1 LKIEIFRYEV
11 FSFIQNTPK
20 LEDIKYSKTF
30 IHNQNEDCLIEY
42 EKLYASEIGK
52 GEALAFASARMA
64 FYSLMKHLRIGTG
77 DEVIIPAFTCSV
89 MINAIIKTGA
99 TPIFCDID
107 RETFGTDP
115 ESVKKVISEKTKMVI
130 AQHTFGYPC
139 EVDKIKLVAQ
149 QAQAFVLEDCALSL
163 GTIYKGTSL
172 GDLADAAIFSTD
184 HAKPINTLIGGVLY
198 SKNKNLMK
206 DLRAKQSS
214 LPNLSISKQKAIW
227 RRLKLESKFNNS
239 KSQRVIRILDLV
251 APILYKL
258 SKRERA
264 FLDGDNNPK
273 TDITTYPYPARFPQF
288 LAYIGIQQLKAW
300 SYVKDERKK
309 NLSNL
314 LSVLLNFESLPVF
327 PRTVIELKDSI
338 VPLRLAWIDLQKG
351 NLNKKLSS
359 FLAIE
364 QFWFRK
370 PIIGSN
376 FELVEFGYF
385 PGSCPVAEEI
395 SRSIINLPILD
406 NQRQAQRLIDR
417 IEELYSKVD

>member
-1 LKIEIFRYEV
+1 
-11 FSFIQNTPK
+11 
-20 LEDIKYSKTF
+20 
-30 IHNQNEDCLIEY
+30 
-42 EKLYASEIGK
+42 
-52 GEALAFASARMA
+52 MA
-64 FYSLMKHLRIGTG
+64 FYSLLSHLRIGPG

-139 EVDKIKLVAQ
+139 EVDKIKLMAQ
-149 QAQAFVLEDCALSL
+149 QVQAFVLEDCALSL
-163 GTIYKGTSL
+163 GTIYKGASL

-206 DLRAKQSS
+206 ELRVKQSS

-251 APILYKL
+251 APISYKL

-273 TDITTYPYPARFPQF
+273 TETTTYPYPARFPQF

-300 SYVKDERKK
+300 GHVKGERKK

-314 LSVLLNFESLPVF
+314 LSVLLNFESPPVF

-338 VPLRLAWIDLQKG
+338 VPLRLAWINLNKG
-351 NLNKKLSS
+351 NLNKKFRS
-359 FLAIE
+359 FLAME
-364 QFWFRK
+364 QIWFRK

-376 FELVEFGYF
+376 FELADFGYIL
-385 PGSCPVAEEI
+385 GSCPIAEEI

-417 IEELYSKVD
+417 IEALHSNVD

>member
-1 LKIEIFRYEV
+1 
-11 FSFIQNTPK
+11 
-20 LEDIKYSKTF
+20 
-30 IHNQNEDCLIEY
+30 
-42 EKLYASEIGK
+42 
-52 GEALAFASARMA
+52 MA
-64 FYSLMKHLRIGTG
+64 FYSLMRHLKIGPG

-99 TPIFCDID
+99 TPTFCDID

-139 EVDKIKLVAQ
+139 EVDKIKLIAQ
-149 QAQAFVLEDCALSL
+149 QVQAFVLEDCALSL
-163 GTIYKGTSL
+163 GTIYKGASL

-198 SKNKNLMK
+198 SKNKNLMR
-206 DLRAKQSS
+206 DLRVKQSS

-227 RRLKLESKFNNS
+227 RRLKLESKFNRS
-239 KSQRVIRILDLV
+239 KSQRLIRILDLV
-251 APILYKL
+251 APLLYKL
-258 SKRERA
+258 SKKERA

-273 TDITTYPYPARFPQF
+273 TVTSTYPYPARFPQF

-300 SYVKDERKK
+300 GHVKGERKK
-309 NLSNL
+309 NLNKL
-314 LSVLLNFESLPVF
+314 LSVLLNFESSSMF

-338 VPLRLAWIDLQKG
+338 VPLRLAWINMNKG
-351 NLNKKLSS
+351 IQYKKLSS

-364 QFWFRK
+364 QIWFRK

-376 FELVEFGYF
+376 FELADFGYI
-385 PGSCPVAEEI
+385 PGSCPIAEEI

-406 NQRQAQRLIDR
+406 NQQQAQRLIDR
-417 IEELYSKVD
+417 IEVLYSKVV